1 MWVKE
6 NSKSRLTKIPINN
19 HQPRIN
25 TTPIVQKLIQ
35 TKKINLHCH
44 QPAKHVDLDGR
55 FLTEKKDRVRPK
67 KSSTTLHQITNTLE
81 QSTYV
86 DWFER
91 ERERE
96 RMNWIKVDFF
106 NSNEQYY
113 TLVNTNE
120 VLFICY
126 IFVLVW
132 DGWCIAQLCGFKA
145 AFIFAKNGFGK
156 TIYTLLCV
164 WLLKVQ
170 YVYNTP
176 LNV

>member
-1 MWVKE
+1 MWAKE

-25 TTPIVQKLIQ
+25 TTPIIQKLIQ
-35 TKKINLHCH
+35 TKQINLHCH
-44 QPAKHVDLDGR
+44 QPAKHVNLDGR
-55 FLTEKKDRVRPK
+55 FLTEKKDRVRPE
-67 KSSTTLHQITNTLE
+67 KSSTTFAPDHQHPRTINLCGL
-81 QSTYV
+81 V
-86 DWFER
+86 W

-106 NSNEQYY
+106 NSNEQYN
-113 TLVNTNE
+113 TLINTNE
-120 VLFICY
+120 VLFIRY
-126 IFVLVW
+126 FSVLVW

-145 AFIFAKNGFGK
+145 TFILAKNGFGK
-156 TIYTLLCV
+156 TIYTLPCV